1 MSCGAVFFHVSG
13 KKSRALF
20 GTPAMCHH
28 NSVKSIASGDDNLSS
43 TNNEH
48 VKEGKNHL
56 GYDPI

>member
-1 MSCGAVFFHVSG
+1 
-13 KKSRALF
+13 
-20 GTPAMCHH
+20 MCHH